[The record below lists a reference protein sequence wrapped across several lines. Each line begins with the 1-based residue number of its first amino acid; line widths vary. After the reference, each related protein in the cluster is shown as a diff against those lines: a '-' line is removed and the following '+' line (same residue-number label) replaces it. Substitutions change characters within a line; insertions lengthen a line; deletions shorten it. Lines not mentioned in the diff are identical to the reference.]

1 MKFTKWNS
9 SLLFGVHVNYPT
21 TDIVIT
27 KTNFGHPSDFI
38 LIAKGHETLIAREL
52 DDKLF
57 SEGWRFK
64 RYLTNSEVDLPEF
77 LALEEERKLLELSES
92 VEPRNKIYD
101 TSFID
106 ETESGSRWQSNIE
119 IY

>member
-52 DDKLF
+52 DDKLLNILKI
-57 SEGWRFK
+57 SK
-64 RYLTNSEVDLPEF
+64 RASVPLADFLVKGFIFFLNFYGEV
-77 LALEEERKLLELSES
+77 
-92 VEPRNKIYD
+92 
-101 TSFID
+101 
-106 ETESGSRWQSNIE
+106 
-119 IY
+119 